1 MWNTVKLRP
10 LLFFLSMEKIANNVK
25 ILHKVTHEIIHIT
38 LIAETLYGYAL
49 YETRTNFNLLRYTE
63 KISKYFEI
71 YARSIFGKIFHA
83 KCSSS
88 FANHFIF
95 LCFLRFHESLP
106 CPPKN
111 GQAVIYLIFI
121 CTFCCRISRFVHY
134 LPHNRDRRQRLKELQ
149 RGLVTFLVGNES
161 TKKPEERLYEYLEEP
176 R

>member
-106 CPPKN
+106 CPPKKRTSR
-111 GQAVIYLIFI
+111 YLFNL
-121 CTFCCRISRFVHY
+121 Y
-134 LPHNRDRRQRLKELQ
+134 LYLLLPHISFRSLPPAQ
-149 RGLVTFLVGNES
+149 
-161 TKKPEERLYEYLEEP
+161 P
-176 R
+176 

>member
-1 MWNTVKLRP
+1 MHYTKH
-10 LLFFLSMEKIANNVK
+10 EQ
-25 ILHKVTHEIIHIT
+25 ILTYYDMPTKF
-38 LIAETLYGYAL
+38 
-49 YETRTNFNLLRYTE
+49 RN
-63 KISKYFEI
+63 ISYN
-71 YARSIFGKIFHA
+71 ARNIFGKVFHG

-106 CPPKN
+106 CPQKN